1 MSTINGTP
9 GDDILSTS
17 TGGDFIDAGAGG
29 DQVTLAFNPRSV
41 WGPDTWDAGAGA
53 CCAGRQNKN

>member
-9 GDDILSTS
+9 GNDILSTS
-17 TGGDFIDAGAGG
+17 TGGDFIDAGAGS

-41 WGPDTWDAGAGA
+41 WGPDMG
-53 CCAGRQNKN
+53 CGRQRLLCRTTE